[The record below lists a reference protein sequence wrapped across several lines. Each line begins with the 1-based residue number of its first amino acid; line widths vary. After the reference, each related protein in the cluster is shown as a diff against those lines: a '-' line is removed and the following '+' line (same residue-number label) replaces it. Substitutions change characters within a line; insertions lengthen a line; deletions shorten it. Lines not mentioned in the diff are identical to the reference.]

1 LAKIVELESK
11 LQEGKLNAIETNM
24 QMRGLQQELLGRR
37 MKNMQKQKQGQTQG
51 GKAKEE
57 EEAPMR
63 EMADEDL

>member
-1 LAKIVELESK
+1 
-11 LQEGKLNAIETNM
+11 M

-37 MKNMQKQKQGQTQG
+37 MKNMQKQQQEQTKG

-57 EEAPMR
+57 EETPMR